1 MAFYNSRCAAAYPS
15 ISLAVGCSAVLR
27 TSFRKFFKGGSR
39 LLAYLVKAEDVPTH
53 DNRKSYVFIVALKDG
68 QFAWE
73 EVLTFNG
80 DAIQAE
86 ISEGGETMVV

>member
-1 MAFYNSRCAAAYPS
+1 VRGRLSEHQSGRGLQRGAQDE
-15 ISLAVGCSAVLR
+15 L
-27 TSFRKFFKGGSR
+27 RKFFKGGSR